1 MKYTLY
7 TDGSARP
14 NPGPAGWAYLIAE
27 TDIRNS
33 GSMKYATNNEA
44 EMTAVLYG
52 LGGIPDGSEVCVVSD
67 SKLVIG
73 WLCQKWKTK
82 ANPAIAGLRWAIF
95 ELVKNKRLVVTFKK
109 TTGHASDVNNNHVDR
124 MAGAAAIAAID
135 LSISK
140 DAPRLRLVLDIDGLD
155 MESAGYLL
163 GAVEKAGGVAQGLIE
178 EISAS
183 LEVVKSKQV
192 DNNKLI

>member
-1 MKYTLY
+1 LKYTLF

-27 TDIRNS
+27 TGIGNF

-73 WLCQKWKTK
+73 WLCKKWKTK

-109 TTGHASDVNNNHVDR
+109 TEGHASDQYNNLVDR
-124 MAGAAAIAAID
+124 LAYQASCNARD
-135 LSISK
+135 LSTSK
-140 DAPRLRLVLDIDGLD
+140 DVPRLRLILDVDGLD
-155 MESAGYLL
+155 MEAADYILSAI
-163 GAVEKAGGVAQGLIE
+163 EKAGGVAQGTIE
-178 EISAS
+178 EIDAA
-183 LEVVKSKQV
+183 LEVVKTRTI
-192 DNNKLI
+192 DNNK